1 MLLLYLLHL
10 ILILLLALLS
20 QRSVTHPA
28 MPQVACIADSVYC
41 NVFTIF
47 TLSFSFSYLNTSSSP
62 AEGLGSH
69 VGWYEVILA
78 HSSWPAQKV
87 RQTMGH
93 AGCCVACPLLCCYT
107 AFQKEN
113 RELVPEVST
122 QQKYVSKG
130 YYAWQRF
137 LYSRRSRLA
146 VQPSICNFYVDSLQ
160 TLKDV
165 HDSQVSGSIY
175 KR

>member
-1 MLLLYLLHL
+1 MHCEASCLGRTSTKALLHRLNMLLLYLLHF

-47 TLSFSFSYLNTSSSP
+47 TLSFSFSYLNTPSSP

-78 HSSWPAQKV
+78 HSS
-87 RQTMGH
+87 
-93 AGCCVACPLLCCYT
+93 
-107 AFQKEN
+107 
-113 RELVPEVST
+113 
-122 QQKYVSKG
+122 
-130 YYAWQRF
+130 
-137 LYSRRSRLA
+137 
-146 VQPSICNFYVDSLQ
+146 
-160 TLKDV
+160 
-165 HDSQVSGSIY
+165 
-175 KR
+175 